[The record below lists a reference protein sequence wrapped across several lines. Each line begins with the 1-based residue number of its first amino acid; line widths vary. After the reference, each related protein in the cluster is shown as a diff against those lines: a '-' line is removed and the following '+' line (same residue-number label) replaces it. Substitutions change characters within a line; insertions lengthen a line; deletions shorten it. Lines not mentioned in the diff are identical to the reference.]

1 MPQIDKI
8 ETVLRNF
15 IQELNTNKKYK
26 LIPANPEKRKDA
38 NDYDCNIYNEISFQ
52 HELGKYIEEKL
63 ENEGYK
69 VFYEK
74 NMYDTIEEREEKGW
88 VKKEADIVIIN
99 KNNNEKYAIEL
110 KFSKGENARTSVVLY
125 DYIKDIRF
133 MELVKSENKF
143 TNVYN
148 FMIANSQKYY
158 KYELNKNESKIKY
171 NIYEM
176 FRKETNN
183 KNKRR
188 YSIPQK
194 PKEIEKY
201 CRPTATKKKK
211 EEKEFTL
218 DRPYSGTWEMLFEND
233 QDNDETKFQY
243 RYILINH
250 KNVENN

>member
-158 KYELNKNESKIKY
+158 TYALEEAESLNQKSNIIYTKCLEKKQIIKIKEDIVY
-171 NIYEM
+171 LKNLKKLKNIVDLQLQ
-176 FRKETNN
+176 
-183 KNKRR
+183 KR
-188 YSIPQK
+188 
-194 PKEIEKY
+194 
-201 CRPTATKKKK
+201 KKKK
-211 EEKEFTL
+211 
-218 DRPYSGTWEMLFEND
+218 
-233 QDNDETKFQY
+233 
-243 RYILINH
+243 
-250 KNVENN
+250 KNLH

>member
-1 MPQIDKI
+1 MEKIDKI

-15 IQELNTNKKYK
+15 IRELNTNKKYK
-26 LIPANPEKRKDA
+26 LIQAGQKSAD
-38 NDYDCNIYNEISFQ
+38 DYDCNIYNEISFQ

-63 ENEGYK
+63 ENKGYK

-74 NMYDTIEEREEKGW
+74 NMYDTIEERDEKDW

-110 KFSKGENARTSVVLY
+110 KFSKGENARTPVVLY
-125 DYIKDIRF
+125 DYVKDIRF
-133 MELVKSENKF
+133 MELVKSEKKF

-158 KYELNKNESKIKY
+158 KYELNKDESKIKY

-176 FRKETNN
+176 FRKETND
-183 KNKRR
+183 KNKRK
-188 YSIPQK
+188 YIIPQK
-194 PKEIEKY
+194 PEEIEKY
-201 CRPTATKKKK
+201 CRPTATKRKNK
-211 EEKEFTL
+211 EIEFTL
-218 DRPYSGTWEMLFEND
+218 DKPYSGTWEMLLEND
-233 QDNDETKFQY
+233 QDDDETKFQY

-250 KNVENN
+250 ENIKNN